1 MSPGNS
7 GIGLKAK
14 KGNKG
19 RKGSGAGVWQVTGQR
34 LEGRNTL
41 GLEKRNDF
49 PQLEP
54 GQPQLSSPT

>member
-1 MSPGNS
+1 MEVGQ
-7 GIGLKAK
+7 
-14 KGNKG
+14 
-19 RKGSGAGVWQVTGQR
+19 GSGKSQGS

-54 GQPQLSSPT
+54 SQPQLSSPT